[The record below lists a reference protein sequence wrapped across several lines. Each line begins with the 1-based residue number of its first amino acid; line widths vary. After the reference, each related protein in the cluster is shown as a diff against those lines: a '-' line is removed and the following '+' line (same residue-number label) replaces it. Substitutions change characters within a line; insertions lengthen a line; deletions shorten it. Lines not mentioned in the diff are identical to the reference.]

1 LSFLLCALC
10 AFLLKV
16 NSFAASALA
25 LGTQTESASWPL
37 ASEAKVDSRGIFLRN
52 VVAQNYT
59 LPLPDVRI
67 TDAPAFGRAVI
78 YTRAQLN
85 DLLAKAAPE
94 IVPMWNGPD
103 RVRVVRRSRMLDETE
118 MRQMIT
124 ATLQNDQ
131 VRERGELE
139 IRFVRPWASITVP
152 DEALAL
158 RVIDLPNTGISG
170 NFIVRCELKCGEETV
185 GAWQINVNAKIW
197 REVWVA
203 RTALLR
209 GQALQNA
216 DIGQERRDLLTF
228 KEGLTQLPPDMAS
241 YDIAE
246 NLIGGSIL
254 TVRSLKQRPI
264 IKRGKTLDALVQ
276 DGSMQILVKVE
287 ALEDGLPGQTV
298 RVRNIKS
305 RREFRGKV
313 QNEETVTVNL

>member
-10 AFLLKV
+10 SLFSP
-16 NSFAASALA
+16 SFAAS
-25 LGTQTESASWPL
+25 TESASWPL
-37 ASEAKVDSRGIFLRN
+37 ATEAKVDSRGIFLRN
-52 VVAQNYT
+52 VIAQT
-59 LPLPDVRI
+59 FTQPLAEVRI
-67 TDAPAFGRAVI
+67 ADAPVFGRAAV

-94 IVPMWNGPD
+94 LIPVWSGPE
-103 RVRVVRRSRMLDETE
+103 RVRVVRRSRTLDETE
-118 MRQMIT
+118 VRQMLT
-124 ATLQNDQ
+124 STLQSEQ

-139 IRFVRPWASITVP
+139 LRFVRPWAPIVVP

-158 RVIDLPNTGISG
+158 RVLDMPNLGVTP
-170 NFIVRCELKCGEETV
+170 NFIARCELKAGEEVV
-185 GAWQINVNAKIW
+185 GTWQINVNAKIW

-209 GQALQNA
+209 GQPLQNA

-228 KEGLTQLPPDMAS
+228 KEGLTALPIDLGG
-241 YDIAE
+241 YDVSE
-246 NLIGGSIL
+246 NLSSGSIL
-254 TVRSLKQRPI
+254 TARSFKQRPV

-276 DGSMQILVKVE
+276 DGTLQILVKVE

-298 RVRNIKS
+298 RVRNLKS